1 MAPVART
8 DGFIESA
15 LDHSEGLYCDCFYF
29 LIRGAFG
36 NT

>member
-15 LDHSEGLYCDCFYF
+15 LDHSVKVCIVTVF
-29 LIRGAFG
+29 LFFD
-36 NT
+36 